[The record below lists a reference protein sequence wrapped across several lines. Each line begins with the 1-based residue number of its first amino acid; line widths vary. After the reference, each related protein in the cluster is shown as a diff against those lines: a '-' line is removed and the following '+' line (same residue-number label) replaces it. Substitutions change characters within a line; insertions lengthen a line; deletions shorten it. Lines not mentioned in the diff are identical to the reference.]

1 MSEIWIYAIASTLFI
16 SLLSFSGVV
25 FLAFQPKVLKQIL
38 FVLIS
43 FAVGALFGNAF
54 FLLVPESFYHIPNDK
69 LTGILVISGLLF
81 MFILEKFIHWRH
93 NHSIDDTIENHSEK
107 PAPLG
112 YISLVTDGL
121 HNFTDGVLIA
131 AAWMVS
137 PEIGAATTVTVMLHE
152 IPQEISDFGVL
163 IHAGFSRKKALL
175 LNFLSACMAVLG
187 GITMLV
193 VGHFTEVATFYILP
207 VAAGGFIYLAG
218 TDLLPEL
225 HREKS
230 TKKNLI
236 QFAAIIAG
244 LVLMFFISANH
255 SHGHQHGEDCNHS
268 VTEQEHIHD
277 ENCEHGHV
285 HDENCEHDA
294 DFIDNEIDEDS
305 AVHSQHHH

>member
-1 MSEIWIYAIASTLFI
+1 MSEIWLYAIASTVLI
-16 SLLSFSGVV
+16 SLLSFSGVL
-25 FLAFQPKVLKQIL
+25 FLAFQQKVLRQII

-54 FLLVPESFYHIPNDK
+54 FILLPESYLHIPDAK
-69 LTGILVISGLLF
+69 LAGILVVTGLLF

-93 NHSIDDTIENHSEK
+93 NHSIDEEEGAHK

-112 YISLVTDGL
+112 YISLITDGL

-137 PEIGAATTVTVMLHE
+137 PEVGIATTTAVLLHE

-163 IHAGFSRKKALL
+163 IHAGFSRKKALM
-175 LNFLSACMAVLG
+175 LNFFSACSAILG
-187 GITMLV
+187 GVFMLIL
-193 VGHFTEVATFYILP
+193 GHLTEVATYYILP

-230 TKKNLI
+230 NKKNII
-236 QFAAIIAG
+236 QFAAILAG
-244 LVLMFFISANH
+244 LMLMHFISLNH
-255 SHGHQHGEDCNHS
+255 SHGHNNESTG
-268 VTEQEHIHD
+268 QET
-277 ENCEHGHV
+277 HV
-285 HDENCEHDA
+285 HDESCGHEETVTPELHQ
-294 DFIDNEIDEDS
+294 
-305 AVHSQHHH
+305 HSDTCNHHNHSHE